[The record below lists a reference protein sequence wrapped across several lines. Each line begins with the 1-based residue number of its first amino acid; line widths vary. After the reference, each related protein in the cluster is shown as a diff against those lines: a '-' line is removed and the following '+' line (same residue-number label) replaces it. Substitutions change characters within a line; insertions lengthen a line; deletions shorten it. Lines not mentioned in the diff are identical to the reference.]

1 MTGLGVSAAAAT
13 VSTVTFTAWAL
24 YVTLVEHPARIESGA
39 TSARAQFRG
48 SYRRAAP
55 WQASFAAITLVT
67 GAIAGLLTGR
77 GLWLVGAVALGAA
90 IPLTLLVIRPVNT
103 RLLSTEPLSDAE
115 TLALLHRWGRLHAIR
130 TCLGGLG
137 LLAVL
142 GALGPR

>member
-1 MTGLGVSAAAAT
+1 MTGIGVSAAAAT
-13 VSTVTFTAWAL
+13 VSTAAFTAWAL
-24 YVTLVEHPARIESGA
+24 YVSLVEHPARVESGA
-39 TSARAQFRG
+39 ASGRAQFRG

-55 WQASFAAITLVT
+55 WQASFAAIALVT
-67 GAIAGLLTGR
+67 GVIGALLTGR
-77 GLWLVGAVALGAA
+77 GLWLVGAAALGAA
-90 IPLTLLVIRPVNT
+90 IPLTLIVIKPVNT

-142 GALGPR
+142 GALGQR